1 MQQARSTSPPRPP
14 TSPSP
19 VRPAGGEIARIRADE
34 ASARATQE
42 RLAEARRPEYMKRTS
57 RGDGQSSTDVPAL
70 GIAETPVKGRRI
82 ELWGFQETSEESF
95 EERLMAGG
103 YGGYG
108 STAPE
113 RATTPP
119 NAPSRA
125 LEWANSLTP
134 GPRGSSSN
142 IAQEDAPPDSPA
154 DEREARKRRRLGAFC
169 RAHTRVNTS
178 LHPVEVEGKGRVLLD
193 VSAEEVPELLEELQ
207 SSTTG
212 KKRGGKKRRRGGP
225 GSRGGKARAVREEA
239 KPTRVREGVPLDWP
253 DEEFPWNVRTHER
266 RELEAAEEADRMRS
280 IKRFLD
286 EDSDA
291 ASSEDGHQDKDGSPK
306 ESDHHLGAPSTQ
318 RHHYGRGKM
327 VPVPHREGTSLQK
340 IFVPSDPA
348 DARAA
353 LLSKQSVR
361 AVAARRRM
369 RVHPITN
376 SDGEE
381 ILCICRGRDD
391 GRELVQCDDCRTWY
405 HLECLGINN
414 TAELGREE
422 DPWFCHNCVAL
433 MNGLTSSEPTFALVE
448 EEKSPLRRRRDPL
461 FYETLQESPAIADWR
476 FNPNGPGPT
485 TPKANPSRTMAID
498 VYTRSS
504 QGSRNGPQTPRNSSA
519 TTGRVRVYTTPGSDE
534 RIFQDDV
541 SPFDPASTPSRG
553 VRVGASVSSV
563 FATPK
568 WQIRVPPTY
577 ASSPYRDGTD
587 PGGGGGGGGDGSGSA
602 QSSSSPFRVLP
613 HEDTPV
619 DRSAPRPSLALP
631 SKRAQESPLMGRGGV
646 VRGRPHPQ
654 DSPVP
659 LGRKGKERQGGGA
672 RR

>member
-1 MQQARSTSPPRPP
+1 MQQAHSTSPPHPP

-34 ASARATQE
+34 ASSRAAQE
-42 RLAEARRPEYMKRTS
+42 RLAEARRPAYMKRIS
-57 RGDGQSSTDVPAL
+57 RGDGQSSTDMPGL

-119 NAPSRA
+119 AAPSRA
-125 LEWANSLTP
+125 LEWAKTLTP
-134 GPRGSSSN
+134 GHRGSSSN
-142 IAQEDAPPDSPA
+142 IAQQDAPPDGPV

-169 RAHTRVNTS
+169 RAPARVNTS

-207 SSTTG
+207 SSTAG
-212 KKRGGKKRRRGGP
+212 KRRGGKKRRRGGP
-225 GSRGGKARAVREEA
+225 GSRGGKARAVREEV
-239 KPTRVREGVPLDWP
+239 KPTRVSGGVPLNWP

-266 RELEAAEEADRMRS
+266 REIEAAEEADRMRS

-291 ASSEDGHQDKDGSPK
+291 AGSDDGYQDEDVSPK
-306 ESDHHLGAPSTQ
+306 ESAHHLGSPST
-318 RHHYGRGKM
+318 HHHPSRGKM
-327 VPVPHREGTSLQK
+327 VPLPHRDGTSLQK
-340 IFVPSDPA
+340 VFVPSDPA

-369 RVHPITN
+369 NVQPTTN

-381 ILCICRGRDD
+381 ILCICRGKDD
-391 GRELVQCDDCRTWY
+391 GRELVQCDDCRKWY
-405 HLECLGINN
+405 HLECLGIRD

-433 MNGLTSSEPTFALVE
+433 MNGLTDSEPTFALVE
-448 EEKSPLRRRRDPL
+448 EEKSPLGRRRDPL
-461 FYETLQESPAIADWR
+461 FYETLQESPAIGDWR
-476 FNPNGPGPT
+476 FHSNGPGPT
-485 TPKANPSRTMAID
+485 TPKRNPSRTMAIE

-504 QGSRNGPQTPRNSSA
+504 MGSRNGPQTPHNSSA

-568 WQIRVPPTY
+568 WQVNAPPTFS
-577 ASSPYRDGTD
+577 SSPYRDGTD
-587 PGGGGGGGGDGSGSA
+587 PGGGSSGGGA
-602 QSSSSPFRVLP
+602 PSSSPFRVFP

-619 DRSAPRPSLALP
+619 DRSAPRTSSVLP
-631 SKRAQESPLMGRGGV
+631 SKRAQDSPLMGRGGV
-646 VRGRPHPQ
+646 VRGQPHPQ

-659 LGRKGKERQGGGA
+659 LGRKGKERQGGA